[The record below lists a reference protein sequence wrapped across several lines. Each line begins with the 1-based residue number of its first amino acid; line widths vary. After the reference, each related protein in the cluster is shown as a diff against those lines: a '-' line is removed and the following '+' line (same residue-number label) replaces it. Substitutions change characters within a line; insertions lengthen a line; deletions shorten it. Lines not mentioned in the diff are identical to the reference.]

1 MTARLALITGHTFG
15 RRAYEG
21 VFASSAYLDGRIE
34 VPLMVGLPEE
44 RAAGTAGYATVA
56 GLAREHGAEFA
67 AAKDGTLRELAPVI
81 RACEPDYLLVV
92 GWSRLVPPE
101 VVGIAPY
108 GGIGMHPTKLPLG
121 RGQAPIPWT
130 VIKGLRSTALSVFFL
145 EQGADTGPLIA
156 QYDLEVRARETASSL
171 FDRMAQTHFTAGL
184 ELAPALAERRVRG
197 EAQDG
202 ATATRWPRRRPADGR
217 LDHAMSAAE
226 ADALVRALLG
236 PYPRAFV
243 SVGGTD
249 YPVRAARLLTG
260 EAAPASAP
268 RAEVTAT
275 RVRFGCRDG
284 VLELVRDLP

>member
-1 MTARLALITGHTFG
+1 MTARLVLITGHTFG
-15 RRAYEG
+15 LRAYEG

-44 RAAGTAGYATVA
+44 RAAGTVGYAPVA
-56 GLAREHGAEFA
+56 GLAREQGAQFA
-67 AAKDGTLRELAPVI
+67 AAKDGTLRELAPAI

-92 GWSRLVPPE
+92 GWSRLVHPE
-101 VVGIAPY
+101 VVDIAPY

-145 EQGADTGPLIA
+145 EPAADTGPVIA
-156 QYDLEVRARETASSL
+156 RYDMEVRARETASSL
-171 FDRMAQTHFTAGL
+171 FHRMAQTHFTAGL

-197 EAQDG
+197 DVQDP
-202 ATATRWPRRRPADGR
+202 AAATRWSRRRPADGR
-217 LDHAMSAAE
+217 LDHAMTAEE

-243 SVGGTD
+243 SVGDTD
-249 YPVRAARLLTG
+249 YPVRAARLLPG
-260 EAAPASAP
+260 PAGPADAR

-275 RVRFGCRDG
+275 RVFFGCRSG
-284 VLELVRDLP
+284 VLELERDLP